1 MRAIVISRKWLKCLK
16 SFTMWNNDV
25 GMVFLLEN
33 NQWDTDSYLVLCSIY
48 KESAD
53 PLCSAR
59 VHVWDFAEFS
69 THRKRLDLS
78 VQENVLTRT
87 QHIAQLCTAL
97 RKIIQVR
104 FGETI
109 YSISAS
115 TQSLKV

>member
-1 MRAIVISRKWLKCLK
+1 MDYTCLILNTSTVKYRRHYVGGQPRLQAIVISRKWLKCLK
-16 SFTMWNNDV
+16 WFTMGNNDV
-25 GMVFLLEN
+25 GMISFLEN

-78 VQENVLTRT
+78 VQ
-87 QHIAQLCTAL
+87 I
-97 RKIIQVR
+97 K
-104 FGETI
+104 
-109 YSISAS
+109 Y
-115 TQSLKV
+115 